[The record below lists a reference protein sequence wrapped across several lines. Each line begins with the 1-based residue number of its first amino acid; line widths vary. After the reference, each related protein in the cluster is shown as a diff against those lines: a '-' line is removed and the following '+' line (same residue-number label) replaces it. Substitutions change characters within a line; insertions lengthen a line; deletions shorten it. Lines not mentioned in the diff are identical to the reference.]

1 MPRISD
7 EILQMSFFVYPSL
20 VGAKNRKIF
29 WWKWVSRIRQVP
41 GTSRIRLSLRGHKCS
56 RYRGLPANVVL
67 RLNTKNKGI
76 CFETTAQSDWRK
88 HPTQDIAVLLLKLNW
103 EVFEYVTFPIEW
115 FMTAK
120 RMEYVNLGIGDD
132 TFMVGRFI
140 GHEGKQKNLPTVRF
154 GNISM
159 MPEEPIKFPKR
170 PPAKMFLVEC
180 RSISGYSGSP
190 VFAFINPTLPRPPR
204 LMIPVDPTFN
214 TMDHGPWLLGIDCGH
229 IATPMPMTLKKAKGI
244 ELQGHAE
251 FNSAMAAV
259 APAWEI
265 AGLLDSP
272 EFVARRKKEIE
283 EFTKK
288 VEAGLFKGDEK

>member
-1 MPRISD
+1 MTRISD
-7 EILQMSFFVYPSL
+7 EILQMSFFVYKSF
-20 VGAKNRKIF
+20 VGARTGESSGGSGF
-29 WWKWVSRIRQVP
+29 LVSVRYPEHP
-41 GTSRIRLSLRGHKCS
+41 GYGSVYAVTNAHVIEGCS
-56 RYRGLPANVVL
+56 ANVVL

-88 HPTQDIAVLLLKLNW
+88 HPTEDIAVLLLKLNW

-180 RSISGYSGSP
+180 RSISGYSG
-190 VFAFINPTLPRPPR
+190 
-204 LMIPVDPTFN
+204 
-214 TMDHGPWLLGIDCGH
+214 
-229 IATPMPMTLKKAKGI
+229 
-244 ELQGHAE
+244 
-251 FNSAMAAV
+251 
-259 APAWEI
+259 
-265 AGLLDSP
+265 
-272 EFVARRKKEIE
+272 
-283 EFTKK
+283 
-288 VEAGLFKGDEK
+288 